1 MPLVWTEVR
10 TFMVID
16 IVRQAVQ
23 YKKKCSTESP
33 LISEGEYCCACGE
46 ALRMLGDPDGLLEQV
61 KTIATVKEVKD
72 LVLPVFEKALEE
84 ASEKPEEKR
93 LLHLLI
99 HSRVIGEITDE
110 IRVLFEA

>member
-1 MPLVWTEVR
+1 
-10 TFMVID
+10 MVID

-61 KTIATVKEVKD
+61 KTMATVKEVKD
-72 LVLPVFEKALEE
+72 LVLPVLK
-84 ASEKPEEKR
+84 KHWKR
-93 LLHLLI
+93 HRK
-99 HSRVIGEITDE
+99 SRKKSGFFIFSSIAV
-110 IRVLFEA
+110 